1 MIEWKIETRNIKD
14 LKNHPKNPRR
24 LTKDQYD
31 HLKTSID
38 KFGLIDK
45 PIVNLDN
52 TIIGG
57 HQRIQLLKKEKK
69 KTVECWVPS
78 NLIEEKDVDELNVRL
93 NRGGSWDFDQLANC
107 YDIPDLLDWGF
118 TIQEFDI
125 ESLADPKEEKEE
137 KPKKLMECPACGHT
151 F

>member
-45 PIVNLDN
+45 PIVNLDG

-57 HQRIQLLKKEKK
+57 HQRVQVLRKDKQ
-69 KTVECWVPS
+69 KTVECWIPS
-78 NLIEEKDVDELNVRL
+78 IELDEKQVEELLLRMNRNTGSWNYDEL
-93 NRGGSWDFDQLANC
+93 ANLF
-107 YDIPDLLDWGF
+107 DIPDLLDYGF
-118 TIQEFDI
+118 TTQEFHIEDI
-125 ESLADPKEEKEE
+125 EPVEKEK